1 MPRRIGLHQ
10 VGAAVLGLI
19 AAHSQIPA
27 RYVAY
32 VVAGNALSCAALL
45 VLAFADVIP
54 LTGLGVAFLLTGAL
68 VVAVYAALEYVGLRR
83 LPRGGSA

>member
-1 MPRRIGLHQ
+1 MARLGRARPFSMYDRCR
-10 VGAAVLGLI
+10 AA
-19 AAHSQIPA
+19 
-27 RYVAY
+27 
-32 VVAGNALSCAALL
+32 
-45 VLAFADVIP
+45 